1 MGIEPER
8 RYEYLFLDLEW
19 NQKEGTTDLV
29 NREPVQI
36 GILGT
41 DERLIQKTLFSRGIR
56 LADASDLTE
65 MTCEMI
71 HATKEMIMKAKT
83 EGEVLDRV
91 KQTFSSYRYV
101 VVWTKD
107 TYELFRAGMERNN
120 IPMPR
125 HKVVV
130 LQDVLRVVATSDGA
144 AMSFEMAL
152 TEAGIAYEPAW
163 LHCSRHD
170 VEYLHMLFKTMYEQ
184 YATLTDLEFCAV
196 TERSRIVHIP
206 ACRYVI
212 LGQAE
217 MVREAKRLLFSGY
230 RPCACCGSKEVW
242 QRFQWKKKKK
252 TKKKAKK
259 QKTLDKK
266 QQVTAGVKETKNKV
280 MPEKKVLTEEDIF
293 RICGEF
299 ELTCSMVSNVVFI
312 TTPVGYWRVYLHN
325 GKVKQVLHGNYKAR
339 NRSIAASEFYNR
351 KKKANQGFHR
361 QNIAME
367 SFYDVAKYIHNHD
380 KKRLKAR
387 KERIEMLFEQIEQER
402 NSRMKV
408 AEG

>member
-1 MGIEPER
+1 MSTLAER
-8 RYEYLFLDLEW
+8 RYEYLFLDMEW
-19 NQKEGTTDLV
+19 NQTRGTTDLA

-36 GILGT
+36 GIIGT
-41 DERLIQKTLFSRGIR
+41 DEHLVQKKLFSKGIR
-56 LADASDLTE
+56 VADVTNITE
-65 MTCEMI
+65 ITCEMI
-71 HATKEMIMKAKT
+71 RATKEMIMKAKT
-83 EGEVLDRV
+83 EEEVLDRV

-101 VVWTKD
+101 VVWTRD

-130 LQDVLRVVATSDGA
+130 LQDVLRVVAMSDGA

-184 YATLTDLEFCAV
+184 YATLTDLEYCAV
-196 TERSRIVHIP
+196 TERSGIVHIP
-206 ACRYVI
+206 SCRYVI
-212 LGQAE
+212 PGRAE

-230 RPCACCGSKEVW
+230 RPCTCCGSKEAW
-242 QRFQWKKKKK
+242 QRFQWKR
-252 TKKKAKK
+252 KKKAKK
-259 QKTLDKK
+259 IAKK
-266 QQVTAGVKETKNKV
+266 KNVMTGVKGKKNKV

-312 TTPVGYWRVYLHN
+312 TTPMGYWRVYLHK

-351 KKKANQGFHR
+351 KKKSNQGFHR

-380 KKRLKAR
+380 KKRLKVR
-387 KERIEMLFEQIEQER
+387 KERIDMLFEQIEQER
-402 NSRMKV
+402 NRQMKM

>member
-41 DERLIQKTLFSRGIR
+41 DERLMQKTLFSREIR

-71 HATKEMIMKAKT
+71 HVTNEMIMKAKT

-101 VVWTKD
+101 VVWTRD

-130 LQDVLRVVATSDGA
+130 LQDVLRVVATSDGD
-144 AMSFEMAL
+144 AMSFETAL
-152 TEAGIAYEPAW
+152 SEAGIAYESDW

-170 VEYLHMLFKTMYEQ
+170 VEYLYMLFKTMYEQ
-184 YATLTDLEFCAV
+184 YAALTDSEYCAV
-196 TERSRIVHIP
+196 TERSGIVHIP

-212 LGQAE
+212 PGQAE

-230 RPCACCGSKEVW
+230 RLCACCGSKEAW
-242 QRFQWKKKKK
+242 QRFQWKK
-252 TKKKAKK
+252 TKKKVKK
-259 QKTLDKK
+259 QKTLKK
-266 QQVTAGVKETKNKV
+266 QNVMVEAKETKNKV
-280 MPEKKVLTEEDIF
+280 MLEKNVLTEEDIF
-293 RICGEF
+293 CICGEF

-312 TTPVGYWRVYLHN
+312 TTPVGYWRVYLRN
-325 GKVKQVLHGNYKAR
+325 GKVKQVLHGNYNAR

-367 SFYDVAKYIHNHD
+367 SFYDVAKYIRNHD
-380 KKRLKAR
+380 KKRLKVR
-387 KERIEMLFEQIEQER
+387 RERIEMLFEQIEQKKEQTDE
-402 NSRMKV
+402 S
-408 AEG
+408 G